1 MDLDRAFGAD
11 FEEYRNQDVENAVI
25 LYLYRSEIK
34 IRSSVFSGDEKYGI
48 LALLSADAFCGQN
61 IDII

>member
-25 LYLYRSEIK
+25 YIYIGLK
-34 IRSSVFSGDEKYGI
+34 
-48 LALLSADAFCGQN
+48 
-61 IDII
+61 